1 MIPIERREKILKI
14 LEGQKSSTVKEL
26 ATSLFISEASI
37 RRDIEVL
44 EKEGLVRRVYGG
56 VLLARYQNGIVPLD
70 LRDSDH
76 SAVKEQIARR
86 AAALIQDGDTVMM
99 DASSTVRRM
108 IKYIGNKRNL
118 TIITNN
124 LRIFSEA
131 AQYGA
136 SDLSLYCTGGHYS
149 VENHAFVGA
158 SAEQYLRSVRA
169 DCLFFS
175 SQGISEDGEISD
187 ASEEETS
194 LRRVMLTRADRRY
207 FLCDSSKL
215 GVRHTFVLCHRDDLT
230 DLIDET

>member
-1 MIPIERREKILKI
+1 MIPMERREKILKI
-14 LEGQKSSTVKEL
+14 LEGQKSSTVREL
-26 ATSLFISEASI
+26 ANSLFISEASI

-56 VLLARYQNGIVPLD
+56 VLLARYQNGIVPVD

-86 AAALIQDGDTVMM
+86 AAAFIRDGDTVMM

-136 SDLSLYCTGGHYS
+136 SDLSLYCTGGCYS
-149 VENHAFVGA
+149 AENHAFVGA

-187 ASEEETS
+187 ASEGETS

-207 FLCDSSKL
+207 FLCDSSKI

>member
-1 MIPIERREKILKI
+1 MIPIERREKILKL
-14 LEGQKSSTVKEL
+14 LEGQKSSTVREL
-26 ATSLFISEASI
+26 ANSLFISEASI
-37 RRDIEVL
+37 RRDIEAL

-149 VENHAFVGA
+149 AENHAFVGA